1 MEIPIYQVDAFAD
14 EVFRGNPAAVC
25 PLINW
30 IHTDLMQL
38 IASENNLSET
48 AFFVPNQE
56 NRGTYELRWFTPL
69 MEVDLCG
76 HATLAS
82 AYVIFEFLAP
92 NQECIR
98 FETRSGLIEVV
109 RRDELFFMDL
119 PAYTGLEVKC
129 PNDLLIGLGAA
140 PKEVIEG
147 PNYIAVFD
155 AEQDV
160 RDSEPDLERLSQL
173 HPRGVIV
180 TAPGI
185 QHDFVSRFFGPSF
198 GVPED
203 PVTGSAHCM
212 LVPFWSKKFDKR
224 NLKGRQI
231 STRGGELICEMRGNR
246 VRVGGNAVLY
256 LRGLIQV

>member
-14 EVFRGNPAAVC
+14 EVFTGNPAAVC
-25 PLINW
+25 PLDNW
-30 IHTDLMQL
+30 IQSDLMQS
-38 IASENNLSET
+38 IAGENNLSET
-48 AFFVPNQE
+48 AFFVPKIGDP
-56 NRGTYELRWFTPL
+56 GTYELRWFTPL

-98 FETRSGLIEVV
+98 FETRSGLVKVE
-109 RRDELFFMDL
+109 RRRELFFLNL
-119 PAYTGLEVKC
+119 PAYTGPQVQC
-129 PNDLLIGLGAA
+129 PNDLFLGLGTM
-140 PKEVIEG
+140 PTEVIEG

-155 AEQDV
+155 TEKDV
-160 RDSEPDLERLSQL
+160 LESEPNFERLSRL

-185 QHDFVSRFFGPSF
+185 RYDFVSRFFGPSF

-212 LVPFWSKKFDKR
+212 LVPFWSKKLDKE
-224 NLKGRQI
+224 NLRGRQL
-231 STRGGELICEMRGNR
+231 STRGGDLVCEMRGNR
-246 VRVGGNAVLY
+246 VEVGGNAVLF
-256 LRGLIQV
+256 LRGIIEI